1 MSNIAVCYKWVADES
16 DIRIGDDLSVDV
28 SNARHKISDF
38 DRSAIEAAMTVAQD
52 TDNTVVTLTYGTADV
67 KSSLK
72 DALSRGPEK
81 SYWIASDTAGEAD
94 GRRTSKALAAGV
106 KAIGDVSLV
115 FCAEG
120 SSDVYARQVGPRIGA
135 DLDWPVITSVES
147 CSLEGTTLTARRKLE
162 DVMQTV
168 QVETPAV
175 VCVLAEGFE
184 PRVPGLK
191 AIMSAGKKPNTQLDA
206 ESLDTEEALAQSD
219 ELKGFAMSRKN
230 LIIIEEDMA
239 VAAEELAKALRAE
252 GVLQ

>member
-28 SNARHKISDF
+28 SSARHKISDF
-38 DRSAIEAAMTVAQD
+38 DRSAIEAAMVVAEG
-52 TDNTVVTLTYGTADV
+52 TNSSVVTLTYGTADV

-81 SYWIASDTAGEAD
+81 GYWIASDTAGEAD
-94 GRRTSKALAAGV
+94 GRRTAKALAAGV
-106 KAIGDVSLV
+106 KAIGDVSLI

-135 DLDWPVITSVES
+135 LLDWPVVTSVAS
-147 CSLEGTTLTARRKLE
+147 CSLEGTTLTAQRKLE
-162 DVMQTV
+162 DVVQTV
-168 QVETPAV
+168 QVELPAV

-191 AIMSAGKKPNTQLDA
+191 AIMSAGKKPNEQLDA
-206 ESLDTEEALAQSD
+206 GSLDVEESLAQSAG
-219 ELKGFAMSRKN
+219 LKGFAMSRKN
-230 LIIIEEDMA
+230 LMIIEEDMSVA
-239 VAAEELAKALRAE
+239 VEELAKALQSE